1 MTFRKFTYDI
11 LHLII
16 LVLCLFLVI
25 SISWDTFHNIAFSK
39 SPQFVRYETY
49 ICIAFLADFFIEFFM
64 AHDKKRFFVNRF
76 LFLLVSIPYLAIFD
90 LIGWHYSEKV
100 AYFMR
105 FIPLVRGGYALAM
118 VVGWFTSNRATS
130 LFFTYILTLFATIY
144 FASMVFYVVEKGHN
158 PLVHDYYSALWWAFM
173 DATTVGCNIVAVTA
187 VGKILSVL
195 LAALGMMMFPIFT
208 VYVTNLLTNNKPFSY
223 LWHNNKEAEPAEA
236 DSAQTAPAGAVTS
249 SDAHTEAA
257 QSGATPAGQSPSS
270 PA

>member
-1 MTFRKFTYDI
+1 MTFRKFTYDV
-11 LHLII
+11 LHLIV

-25 SISWDTFHNIAFSK
+25 SISWDTFHNIAFNK

-64 AHDKKRFFVNRF
+64 SKNKKRFFAARF
-76 LFLLVSIPYLAIFD
+76 LFLIVSIPYLALFD
-90 LIGWHYSEKV
+90 AIGWHYSAKV
-100 AYFMR
+100 GYFVR

-144 FASMVFYVVEKGHN
+144 FASMVFYVVEKGPN
-158 PLVHDYYSALWWAFM
+158 PLVKSYYDALWWAFM

-208 VYVTNLLTNNKPFSY
+208 VYVTNLLTNKPFRAM
-223 LWHNNKEAEPAEA
+223 WHSNEENSEDAQLT
-236 DSAQTAPAGAVTS
+236 DSSSATPVNASSDAQTA
-249 SDAHTEAA
+249 AA
-257 QSGATPAGQSPSS
+257 QSASTPAVQSPSS

>member
-1 MTFRKFTYDI
+1 MTFRKFTYDV

-16 LVLCLFLVI
+16 LVLSLFLVI

-90 LIGWHYSEKV
+90 LVGWHYSAKV
-100 AYFMR
+100 AYFLR

-130 LFFTYILTLFATIY
+130 LFFTYLLTLFATIY

-158 PLVHDYYSALWWAFM
+158 PLVHDYYSALWWACM

-223 LWHNNKEAEPAEA
+223 LWHNNREAES
-236 DSAQTAPAGAVTS
+236 DSQVNASSDAQTAGGQTAS
-249 SDAHTEAA
+249 
-257 QSGATPAGQSPSS
+257 TPAAQSPSS